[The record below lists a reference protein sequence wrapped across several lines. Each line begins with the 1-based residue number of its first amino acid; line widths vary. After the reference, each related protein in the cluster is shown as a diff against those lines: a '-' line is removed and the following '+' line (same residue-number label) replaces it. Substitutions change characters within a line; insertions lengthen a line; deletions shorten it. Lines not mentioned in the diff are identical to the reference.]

1 MCCKAIGFVLILGT
15 LSINGAPAGINA
27 PELFD
32 KDPRMDKLLVKNQ
45 IAYHFRKVVREVSQ
59 ELFVSRQ
66 IDISSLFQ
74 GIEVLEYT
82 QANLN
87 RFCQS
92 LNHTA
97 SLTANPGNVKP
108 SDNAAIEGEKSNYTL
123 LQRPYLATFSEA
135 KARCGAIGMQLPEL
149 YTREQVAEL
158 SSFLKK
164 VDVKM
169 CFAGLQGD
177 PLDATTRFIATGFP
191 IWRSAINKISIHQ
204 SNKEI
209 SMLDVMDDMHVK
221 FLYTSSGELL
231 VSVEKPSTI
240 ERKKYASHTYRHEY
254 KEFPQTLGRVIC
266 EKKWDG
272 TTDVY
277 FSTDS
282 GLKDL
287 TIINTYAAGRHK
299 RAVMLPNAY
308 DYNNSAAV
316 MQLSTVNPNSN
327 NNYSKQRAVRS
338 HNAGKYKS
346 KRAVKQNTAMATRF
360 LEVDNLL
367 ELCQGIKDL
376 AEETHKA
383 ASLKLTNLLGSVDV
397 SVHLEK
403 GLGRQKRAPAF
414 LAKIVFKTG
423 VKLIWTIFSFLQK
436 TRKDN
441 RIKNLQKTV
450 TATGDLAKHNNN
462 VIKEMSEILYGQSI
476 AIQKLTIK
484 TEDLEQRLSTVEIKV
499 DELGTKADKLESRF
513 ETALALQQIEN
524 LIIRIKH
531 SHDDGFDTLE
541 KIIHCSLLG
550 QTSPQILPV
559 RQLEL
564 VQNEVRKVSTAVLD
578 PDFAHMQS
586 IIVSDPSDP
595 HLLLVVINMAA
606 QSRRNLELVNLI
618 PIPSFER
625 DKAFIP
631 VLDYSTI
638 VLDQL
643 SATYS
648 VLTPLEEA
656 NCLTDRC
663 YVSSVERQTAEKGC
677 GIPQLYDRHLEAC
690 LFDDITLSGVFIQP
704 MLPDGIVFSLKDEV
718 DVQLFCKDN
727 TDIRSPKRLKG
738 SGVLQLPNGCTLSVT
753 DKLGRT
759 TKIKGQ
765 PVFRMIDA
773 EDLELAANGPLGS
786 IGAVTSYNRTHKL
799 AAFEN
804 MLSEHYSSVVRQVE
818 TVDVRLSSHNYHIW
832 GLTGS
837 ILFILMLTILTF
849 LVLHKCSRRFRKKIH
864 KVRSGIHEITQQ
876 IIHLQASL
884 PFAGIRRASTRPIVP
899 PKPLEARMQ
908 ELLSRRHPEEINTVE
923 RRKTKSSNHV
933 NSRHYDPDH
942 IYQPASSFSHRRRP
956 ASQGIYPSVP
966 DMPEDWRRSMES
978 LKTLDEPCVP
988 VHKADLLCQKH
999 SK

>member
-1 MCCKAIGFVLILGT
+1 MGCQAKLAIVLCLIL
-15 LSINGAPAGINA
+15 SIDGAPSGINA

-32 KDPRMDKLLVKNQ
+32 KDPRMDKLVVKNQ

-66 IDISSLFQ
+66 IDVSSLFL
-74 GIEVLEYT
+74 GIQVLEYT
-82 QANLN
+82 QSSLN
-87 RFCQS
+87 KFCQGINRTFS
-92 LNHTA
+92 TTTGTPEA
-97 SLTANPGNVKP
+97 STPPAPVVAMDL
-108 SDNAAIEGEKSNYTL
+108 DSNYTL
-123 LQRPYLATFSEA
+123 VPRPYLGTFREA
-135 KARCGAIGMQLPEL
+135 KARCEALGMQLPEL
-149 YTREQVAEL
+149 YTKEQVTEL
-158 SSFLKK
+158 SAFLKK

-191 IWRSAINKISIHQ
+191 IWRSAISDITLYKTNQAISIMH
-204 SNKEI
+204 I
-209 SMLDVMDDMHVK
+209 MDDMHAK
-221 FLYTSSGELL
+221 FLYTSSGQLL
-231 VSVEKPSTI
+231 VSLDQPSTV
-240 ERKKYASHTYRHEY
+240 ERKKYASLTYRNEF
-254 KEFPQTLGRVIC
+254 KDFPQTVGRIVC
-266 EKKWDG
+266 ERKWDG
-272 TTDVY
+272 RSLNYYLTDG
-277 FSTDS
+277 
-282 GLKDL
+282 GLSDL
-287 TIINTYAAGRHK
+287 KITNTHVEGRHK
-299 RAVMLPNAY
+299 RAVMHPNAY
-308 DYNNSAAV
+308 DYY
-316 MQLSTVNPNSN
+316 N
-327 NNYSKQRAVRS
+327 NNATGIYSS
-338 HNAGKYKS
+338 ILNTNKS
-346 KRAVKQNTAMATRF
+346 KRAVKQPIVMDINNP
-360 LEVDNLL
+360 EIDNLQ
-367 ELCQGIKDL
+367 ELCLGIRDL

-383 ASLKLTNLLGSVDV
+383 ASSKLINLLSSVDV
-397 SVHLEK
+397 SIHLEK
-403 GLGRQKRAPAF
+403 GFGRQKRVPGF

-423 VKLIWTIFSFLQK
+423 VKLIWNIFSFLQK

-441 RIKNLQKTV
+441 RIKNLQKSV
-450 TATGDLAKHNNN
+450 TATGDLAKYNNN
-462 VIKEMSEILYGQSI
+462 IIKEMSEVLYGQSI

-484 TEDLEQRLSTVEIKV
+484 SEDLDQRLFTVESKV
-499 DELGTKADKLESRF
+499 KELGTRTDKLESRF

-531 SHDDGFDTLE
+531 SHDDGYDTLE
-541 KIIHCSLLG
+541 NIIHCSLLG

-559 RQLEL
+559 RQMEI
-564 VQNEVRKVSTAVLD
+564 VQNEVRKVSTAILD

-595 HLLLVVINMAA
+595 HLLLVVVNMAA

-618 PIPSFER
+618 PIPSFEH
-625 DKAFIP
+625 DKAFVP

-648 VLTPLEEA
+648 VLTPSEEA

-663 YVSSVERQTAEKGC
+663 YVSSVERQTAEKSC
-677 GIPQLYDRHLEAC
+677 GIPQLYDRHLDAC
-690 LFDDITLSGVFIQP
+690 LYDDTASTSVFIQP

-718 DVQLFCKDN
+718 DAQLFCKDN
-727 TDIRSPKRLKG
+727 TDIRSPKRLRG

-786 IGAVTSYNRTHKL
+786 TNSVTSNNRTHKL

-818 TVDVRLSSHNYHIW
+818 TVDVKLNNHNYHIW

-837 ILFILMLTILTF
+837 VLFVLTLTILAL
-849 LVLHKCSRRFRKKIH
+849 LVLYKYSRRFRKKIH

-876 IIHLQASL
+876 ITHLQTSL
-884 PFAGIRRASTRPIVP
+884 PFASVRRASTRPVVP
-899 PKPLEARMQ
+899 PKPIEVLMQ
-908 ELLSRRHPEEINTVE
+908 ELLNRRNPETNDTIE
-923 RRKTKSSNHV
+923 RRKARSSSNV
-933 NSRHYDPDH
+933 NSRNYGGDH
-942 IYQPASSFSHRRRP
+942 IYQPPSSFSQRRRP
-956 ASQGIYPSVP
+956 VSQGIYPSVP
-966 DMPEDWRRSMES
+966 DAPVDWRRSMES
-978 LKTLDEPCVP
+978 LKTLDEPCAP
-988 VHKADLLCQKH
+988 VHRADLLCQKH

>member
-1 MCCKAIGFVLILGT
+1 MRCKAIVFVFIIFGT
-15 LSINGAPAGINA
+15 LSVNGAPTGINA

-66 IDISSLFQ
+66 IDVSSLFQ

-82 QANLN
+82 RANLEK
-87 RFCQS
+87 FCQS
-92 LNHTA
+92 LNHTI
-97 SLTANPGNVKP
+97 SPVTSPGNVKA
-108 SDNAAIEGEKSNYTL
+108 SDTVVKEESNYTL
-123 LQRPYLATFSEA
+123 VSKPYLATFSEA
-135 KARCGAIGMQLPEL
+135 KARCGALGMQLPEL
-149 YTREQVAEL
+149 YSNEQVAEL

-191 IWRSAINKISIHQ
+191 IWRSAINKVSIHQ

-240 ERKKYASHTYRHEY
+240 ERKKYASHTYRHEF
-254 KEFPQTLGRVIC
+254 KDFPQTIGRVIC

-272 TTDVY
+272 TGDIY
-277 FSTDS
+277 YSTDS

-287 TIINTYAAGRHK
+287 NIINTYAAGRHK
-299 RAVMLPNAY
+299 RAVML
-308 DYNNSAAV
+308 
-316 MQLSTVNPNSN
+316 
-327 NNYSKQRAVRS
+327 
-338 HNAGKYKS
+338 HNANDYGNNHATTQLNNMPANKS
-346 KRAVKQNTAMATRF
+346 KRAVKQKIAKDTKA
-360 LEVDNLL
+360 LETNNLL

-383 ASLKLTNLLGSVDV
+383 ASLKLNNLLGSVDV

-403 GLGRQKRAPAF
+403 GLGRQKRVPSF

-423 VKLIWTIFSFLQK
+423 VKLIWNIFSFLQK

-441 RIKNLQKTV
+441 RIKNLQKAV
-450 TATGDLAKHNNN
+450 TATGDLAKHNND

-484 TEDLEQRLSTVEIKV
+484 SEDLDQRLSTVENKV
-499 DELGTKADKLESRF
+499 DELETKADKLEGKF

-524 LIIRIKH
+524 LVIRIKH

-541 KIIHCSLLG
+541 NIIHCSLLG

-564 VQNEVRKVSTAVLD
+564 VQNEVRKVSTAILD

-586 IIVSDPSDP
+586 IIVSDPTDP
-595 HLLLVVINMAA
+595 RLLLVVINMAA

-618 PIPSFER
+618 PIPSFEQ
-625 DKAFIP
+625 DKAFVP

-648 VLTPLEEA
+648 VLTPSEEA

-663 YVSSVERQTAEKGC
+663 YVSSVERQTAEKSC

-690 LFDDITLSGVFIQP
+690 LFDDIALSGVFIQP

-786 IGAVTSYNRTHKL
+786 TNSVTSNNRTHKL

-837 ILFILMLTILTF
+837 VLFILTLTIVAF
-849 LVLHKCSRRFRKKIH
+849 LVLNKYSRRFRKKIH

-876 IIHLQASL
+876 ITHLQTSL
-884 PFAGIRRASTRPIVP
+884 PFASVRRASIRPVIP
-899 PKPLEARMQ
+899 PKPIEVRMQ
-908 ELLSRRHPEEINTVE
+908 ELLSRRRPGEDNMIEC
-923 RRKTKSSNHV
+923 RKARSSSHV
-933 NSRHYDPDH
+933 NSRHYDADH
-942 IYQPASSFSHRRRP
+942 IYQPSSSFSQRRRP
-956 ASQGIYPSVP
+956 VSQGMYPIVP
-966 DMPEDWRRSMES
+966 DAPEDWRRSMES
-978 LKTLDEPCVP
+978 LKTLDEPCA

-999 SK
+999 SKI

>member
-1 MCCKAIGFVLILGT
+1 MK
-15 LSINGAPAGINA
+15 S
-27 PELFD
+27 
-32 KDPRMDKLLVKNQ
+32 
-45 IAYHFRKVVREVSQ
+45 
-59 ELFVSRQ
+59 
-66 IDISSLFQ
+66 
-74 GIEVLEYT
+74 
-82 QANLN
+82 
-87 RFCQS
+87 
-92 LNHTA
+92 
-97 SLTANPGNVKP
+97 
-108 SDNAAIEGEKSNYTL
+108 SDNVIQEGEKSNYTF
-123 LQRPYLATFSEA
+123 LQKPYLATFSEA

-149 YTREQVAEL
+149 YTREQVTEL
-158 SSFLKK
+158 SNFLKK

-221 FLYTSSGELL
+221 FLYTSSGEML

-240 ERKKYASHTYRHEY
+240 ERKKYASHTYRHDHKEY
-254 KEFPQTLGRVIC
+254 PQTLGRVIC

-272 TTDVY
+272 TTNIY

-308 DYNNSAAV
+308 VYNDSVAV
-316 MQLSTVNPNSN
+316 MQPNTVNSN
-327 NNYSKQRAVRS
+327 IVKNKKHAVRP
-338 HNAGKYKS
+338 HNANNKS
-346 KRAVKQNTAMATRF
+346 KRAVKQNTAIRT

-423 VKLIWTIFSFLQK
+423 IKLIWTIFSFLQK

-462 VIKEMSEILYGQSI
+462 VIKEMSEILSGQSI

-524 LIIRIKH
+524 LIIRIKY

-564 VQNEVRKVSTAVLD
+564 VQNEVRKVSTAILD

-618 PIPSFER
+618 PIPSFEQ

-643 SATYS
+643 SASYS

-663 YVSSVERQTAEKGC
+663 YVSSVERQTAEKSC

-738 SGVLQLPNGCTLSVT
+738 SGVLQLPNGCTLAVT

-786 IGAVTSYNRTHKL
+786 IGAGTSYNRTHKL

-818 TVDVRLSSHNYHIW
+818 TVDVRLSNHNYHIW

-837 ILFILMLTILTF
+837 ILFILTLTILTF
-849 LVLHKCSRRFRKKIH
+849 LVLHKYSRRFRKKIH

-876 IIHLQASL
+876 ITHLQTSL
-884 PFAGIRRASTRPIVP
+884 PFAGIRRASARPIIP
-899 PKPLEARMQ
+899 PKPIEVRMQ
-908 ELLSRRHPEEINTVE
+908 ELLSKRHPEESNSIE
-923 RRKTKSSNHV
+923 RRKTRSYNQV
-933 NSRHYDPDH
+933 NSRHYDADH

-956 ASQGIYPSVP
+956 VSQGIYPSVP

-978 LKTLDEPCVP
+978 LKTLDKPCVP